1 MVGCLALYFPPFSRS
16 EIFLLQEQQSLEVIF
31 VQIWEKWKKQQKV
44 MQYLNLFIRP
54 ARIFFSNIAYNQLP
68 WDWNQRGSIQIV
80 LFHIFSSI
88 KHVNTW
94 NHCSIFY
101 NFLIKL
107 HSALC
112 QSVSYGISMILQH
125 PKAEHIHVPKP
136 TWVKVFVKLD
146 LIKTNSFS
154 KNFPLFN
161 LLAIPNQIT
170 RCVFTQ
176 PNTNIYICCSEIV
189 AVHLKCI
196 VFLLLEL
203 PWVALIMLQCFGA
216 APYGPMALGW
226 VKNSIG

>member
-1 MVGCLALYFPPFSRS
+1 
-16 EIFLLQEQQSLEVIF
+16 
-31 VQIWEKWKKQQKV
+31 

-101 NFLIKL
+101 NFLIKV

-161 LLAIPNQIT
+161 LLTISPDNQM
-170 RCVFTQ
+170 CFHSAKCQ
-176 PNTNIYICCSEIV
+176 HM
-189 AVHLKCI
+189 HLLQWNCRSASQMHC
-196 VFLLLEL
+196 FLLLEL
-203 PWVALIMLQCFGA
+203 PWVALIMLQWFAKCQI
-216 APYGPMALGW
+216 PC
-226 VKNSIG
+226 I